1 MAAVSGGF
9 VQAISNGWNTL
20 TLKVSESCTAA
31 CNLTH
36 AGWQKMKEFGPVQ
49 KTADFA
55 NAYYPNALKFTWST
69 GTAVTTGFGALG
81 LAKIIQRR
89 DTEDKQ
95 VARQIAILEAKQ
107 EVLKKDSKDL
117 STGEQEILAGLNAR
131 AKEIKD
137 EKK

>member
-20 TLKVSESCTAA
+20 TLNVSKSCTAV

-55 NAYYPNALKFTWST
+55 NAYYPNALRFTWST
-69 GTAVTTGFGALG
+69 GTAVTTSCGALG
-81 LAKIIQRR
+81 IAKIIQRR
-89 DTEDKQ
+89 DTEEKQ
-95 VARQIAILEAKQ
+95 VARQFAKLKAKQ
-107 EVLKKDSKDL
+107 EGLKKDSKDL
-117 STGEQEILAGLNAR
+117 SATELQLLAALEAR
-131 AKEIKD
+131 NDIINP
-137 EKK
+137 KKK